1 MPDCPDAGFRSSLR
15 YRHRI
20 ACNGPTHIV
29 LAFSISRKGCLVTR
43 KHVGRII
50 AASVAAAMLSAGPAA
65 RSEEARTF
73 PSSAGPLAVEVVAD
87 GLDFPWAIQFLPD
100 GRLIV
105 TERSGNIRIIRD
117 GQVGAPVA
125 GVPDVYNRGQGGLL
139 DIALAPD
146 FETSGQLY
154 LSYAEPAASAGQ
166 QRGAGTAVMS
176 AKLLLEGESGR
187 LTGQKV
193 IFRMNR
199 FTTTDRHFGSRIV
212 IGKDGNLFVTLGE
225 RGDSARAQDFGDLA
239 GAVVRIA
246 PDGSVPD
253 DNPKP
258 EGWAPEL
265 WSKGHRNPQ
274 GATLRQSDGALFTV
288 EHGARGG
295 DELNMPQAG
304 RNYGWPVITYGVDYS
319 GVKIGEGTQKE
330 GLEQPLFH
338 WDPSI
343 SPSGLDFYDGEL
355 FPEWQGDLLSGGLS
369 GQVMVH
375 LDVEG
380 DAIRSEER
388 LFKGELGRVRD
399 VRVGPDG
406 AIYLAIDDSP
416 GQILRVTP
424 AL

>member
-1 MPDCPDAGFRSSLR
+1 MMRRHAG
-15 YRHRI
+15 
-20 ACNGPTHIV
+20 A
-29 LAFSISRKGCLVTR
+29 
-43 KHVGRII
+43 II
-50 AASVAAAMLSAGPAA
+50 AAGIAAATLSAGAA
-65 RSEEARTF
+65 ALSAEVGTF

-105 TERSGNIRIIRD
+105 TERSGAIRIID
-117 GQVGAPVA
+117 GGRLSAPVG
-125 GVPDVYNRGQGGLL
+125 GVPEVYNRGQGGLL
-139 DIALAPD
+139 DIALARD

-154 LSYAEPAASAGQ
+154 LSYAEPAASAGL
-166 QRGAGTAVMS
+166 QRGAGTAVMA
-176 AKLLLEGESGR
+176 AKLVLEGGSGR
-187 LTGQKV
+187 LTDQKV

-199 FTTTDRHFGSRIV
+199 FTTTDRHFGSRIA
-212 IGKDGNLFVTLGE
+212 IGIDGNLFVTLGE
-225 RGDSARAQDFGDLA
+225 RGDSDRAQDFSDLA

-246 PDGSVPD
+246 PDGSVPA
-253 DNPKP
+253 DNPRP
-258 EGWAPEL
+258 AGWAPEL

-274 GATLRQSDGALFTV
+274 GATLRESDGALFTV

-295 DELNMPQAG
+295 DELNMPRAG

-319 GVKIGEGTQKE
+319 GARIGEGTEKP
-330 GLEQPLFH
+330 GMEQPLFH

-375 LDVEG
+375 LEVEG
-380 DAIRSEER
+380 DTIAGEER
-388 LFKGELGRVRD
+388 LFAGELGRIRD

-416 GQILRVTP
+416 GRILRVTP
-424 AL
+424 AD

>member
-1 MPDCPDAGFRSSLR
+1 MRPQ
-15 YRHRI
+15 HV
-20 ACNGPTHIV
+20 IV
-29 LAFSISRKGCLVTR
+29 
-43 KHVGRII
+43 I
-50 AASVAAAMLSAGPAA
+50 AAVLGAGLPALA
-65 RSEEARTF
+65 QETRTF
-73 PSSAGPLAVEVVAD
+73 PSSAGELAVEVIAD
-87 GLDFPWAIQFLPD
+87 GLDFPWAMQFLPD

-105 TERSGNIRIIRD
+105 TERPGRLRIIRD
-117 GQVGAPVA
+117 GRLSEPVA
-125 GVPDVYNRGQGGLL
+125 GVPEVYAQGQGGLL

-146 FETSGQLY
+146 FAHSGQLF

-166 QRGAGTAVMS
+166 QLGAGTAVMS
-176 AKLLLEGESGR
+176 ARLVLEGESGR

-199 FTTTDRHFGSRIV
+199 FTPTNRHFGSRSV
-212 IGKDGNLFVTLGE
+212 IGSDGNLFVTLGE
-225 RGDSARAQDFGDLA
+225 RGESERAQDPADLA

-246 PDGSVPD
+246 PGGAAPA
-253 DNPKP
+253 DNPRP

-274 GATLRQSDGALFTV
+274 GATLRESDGALFTV

-295 DELNMPQAG
+295 DEVNMPKAG

-319 GVKIGEGTQKE
+319 GVKIGEGTEKP
-330 GLEQPLFH
+330 GMEQPLFY

-343 SPSGLDFYDGEL
+343 SPSGLDFYDGDL
-355 FPEWQGDLLSGGLS
+355 FPQWQGDLLSGGLS
-369 GQVMVH
+369 GQVMVR

-380 DAIRSEER
+380 DAVTGEER
-388 LFKGELGRVRD
+388 LFEGQLGRIRD

-406 AIYLAIDDSP
+406 AIYLAIDASP

-424 AL
+424 AD